1 MLKNIIFDITGVIL
15 KFNRDDLLSHF
26 YKGKD
31 YALLKEKLFF
41 EWERLDE
48 DTITLEEYYRNV
60 LNSLPVHLH
69 SVAKSVLNNW
79 EYYMYFNHE
88 IIELIRELKQKDYKL
103 FILSN
108 MTRHFIE
115 RDYRFPFFR
124 EFDDIIYSAYL
135 GLLKPNP
142 AIYKHVLV
150 THNLTAN
157 ECLFI
162 DDIKENLAGAARFN
176 INTFHYRNNTK
187 DLRKVIFND

>member
-60 LNSLPVHLH
+60 LNSLPMHLH
-69 SVAKSVLNNW
+69 SVAISVLNNW

-88 IIELIRELKQKDYKL
+88 IIELIHELKQKGYKL

-124 EFDDIIYSAYL
+124 EFDDIIYSAHL
-135 GLLKPNP
+135 GLLKPDP

-150 THNLTAN
+150 THNLTPN

-176 INTFHYRNNTK
+176 IKTFHYRNNTE
-187 DLRKVIFND
+187 DLREVIFND